1 MDRMKALEYYE
12 KMQDKVLARVNEKV
26 KEKGITKGDLVLRY
40 NSKLDKT
47 FQKKFQIKW
56 EGPFLVLEGFPNGTY
71 QLADMDGTPHVSRV
85 NGLWLKIYHA
95 RLMMIVKDQESED
108 EVDSL
113 KNVATCEGED
123 LVSLFAATDHK

>member
-26 KEKGITKGDLVLRY
+26 KEKGTTKGNLVLCY
-40 NSKLDKT
+40 NIKLNKT

-85 NGLWLKIYHA
+85 NGLRLKIYHA

-123 LVSLFAATDHK
+123 LVSLFAATDHQ

>member
-12 KMQDKVLARVNEKV
+12 KMQDKVLARVNKKV

-56 EGPFLVLEGFPNGTY
+56 EGPFLVLKDFPNCTY
-71 QLADMDGTPHVSRV
+71 QLADMDGTPHASEV
-85 NGLWLKIYHA
+85 NGLQLKIYHA
-95 RLMMIVKDQESED
+95 RLMMIVKDHMSKD
-108 EVDSL
+108 EVDSF
-113 KNVATCEGED
+113 KNVATREGED
-123 LVSLFAATDHK
+123 LVSLFATTDHE

>member
-26 KEKGITKGDLVLRY
+26 KEKGITKGNLVLRY

-56 EGPFLVLEGFPNGTY
+56 EGPFLVLEGFANGTY
-71 QLADMDGTPHVSRV
+71 QLADMDGTPHASRV
-85 NGLWLKIYHA
+85 NGLWIKIY
-95 RLMMIVKDQESED
+95 QP
-108 EVDSL
+108 
-113 KNVATCEGED
+113 G
-123 LVSLFAATDHK
+123 

>member
-1 MDRMKALEYYE
+1 MDRMKALECYE

-26 KEKGITKGDLVLRY
+26 KEKGITKGDFVIRY

-71 QLADMDGTPHVSRV
+71 QLADMDGTPHAARV
-85 NGLWLKIYHA
+85 NGLRLKIYHA
-95 RLMMIVKDQESED
+95 SLMMIVKDQESED

-123 LVSLFAATDHK
+123 LVSLFAAFDHE

>member
-1 MDRMKALEYYE
+1 M
-12 KMQDKVLARVNEKV
+12 LARLNENFKD
-26 KEKGITKGDLVLRY
+26 KQITKGDLVLRY

-85 NGLWLKIYHA
+85 NGLRLKIYHA
-95 RLMMIVKDQESED
+95 RLMMIAKDHESKD
-108 EVDSL
+108 EVESL

-123 LVSLFAATDHK
+123 LVSLFAAADHE